1 MKRFS
6 RLVLSALRFSMLI
19 VTLAALMGI
28 SVTACSAGQSDSA
41 DRDVIGTLRVGVIG
55 SVNVISGPLGLA
67 HSRGEV
73 LRALK
78 PLGVDKIDVYNF
90 PNGPDLNQALLGG
103 RLDVGL
109 YGDTPALVARGSG
122 LQTRLLAISQFNND
136 AGVVVKNPSIRTLK
150 DLAGKKIGVPKGSYI
165 DRYLQGALQQAGITA
180 QLIHLYPADQEAP
193 LSSGEIDAAALPGV
207 IPSVALQT
215 FQRKGYRLI
224 DSVYRNHPTSPAPA
238 RWHRRQR
245 SWTSRRT
252 SAPPGK
258 SSSPTRSPMPR
269 RIGTS
274 TWPSRSR
281 TPRPTPTTSARPPT
295 PTAMPPNPSR
305 PPASDSWREP
315 RSSWSPAEAS
325 SRTSHWAT
333 GSTGRPT
340 PDAHSTRWLSRGRSA
355 SKPPATQPYSQ
366 PPHTPPRQS
375 SIRTP
380 SCNRVATPP
389 DNASSTRT
397 RNTSVMRARASSTP
411 IHSTALDSSETR
423 VAPPTG
429 SHR

>member
-136 AGVVVKNPSIRTLK
+136 AGVVVKNPSIRMLK

-224 DSVYRNHPTSPAPA
+224 DSVYRNHPDLAGTSAVASAAAFLDKQKDFGAAWQKLLADSVTYAKAHWDEYLAFEIKNSKANPDDIRAAANPDGYAAEPFPAA
-238 RWHRRQR
+238 GVRLLEGTKKFLVSSGSIKQDFSLGDWEY
-245 SWTSRRT
+245 RT
-252 SAPPGK
+252 S
-258 SSSPTRSPMPR
+258 
-269 RIGTS
+269 
-274 TWPSRSR
+274 
-281 TPRPTPTTSARPPT
+281 
-295 PTAMPPNPSR
+295 
-305 PPASDSWREP
+305 
-315 RSSWSPAEAS
+315 
-325 SRTSHWAT
+325 
-333 GSTGRPT
+333 
-340 PDAHSTRWLSRGRSA
+340 
-355 SKPPATQPYSQ
+355 
-366 PPHTPPRQS
+366 
-375 SIRTP
+375 
-380 SCNRVATPP
+380 
-389 DNASSTRT
+389 NA
-397 RNTSVMRARASSTP
+397 
-411 IHSTALDSSETR
+411 
-423 VAPPTG
+423 
-429 SHR
+429 